1 MQEIMNGLLQTLI
14 TAAGTVLAASVSY
27 GVVVLV
33 SYINKKRDQA
43 LIEINKIKDEQ
54 SRQLSQNVLEDVTKA
69 LTTAAKSMEESMVP
83 VLKSTTEDGKL
94 TKEDQEV
101 VFNAAKELAN
111 KIMSESTK
119 DLLADIVDDT
129 ETYINAKLQ
138 EVLNNMKASGNN
150 ISSNQK
156 IETNLNS

>member
-83 VLKSTTEDGKL
+83 VLKSATEDGKL

-111 KIMSESTK
+111 KIMGENTK

-150 ISSNQK
+150 ISSTQK

>member
-43 LIEINKIKDEQ
+43 LVEINKIKDEQ

-111 KIMSESTK
+111 KIMGENTK

-150 ISSNQK
+150 ISSTQK
-156 IETNLNS
+156 IDTNLNS

>member
-111 KIMSESTK
+111 KIMGESTK

-150 ISSNQK
+150 ISSTQK
-156 IETNLNS
+156 IENNLNS

>member
-33 SYINKKRDQA
+33 GYINKKRDQA
-43 LIEINKIKDEQ
+43 LVEINKIKDEQ

-111 KIMSESTK
+111 KIMGENTK

-150 ISSNQK
+150 ISSTQK

>member
-1 MQEIMNGLLQTLI
+1 
-14 TAAGTVLAASVSY
+14 
-27 GVVVLV
+27 
-33 SYINKKRDQA
+33 
-43 LIEINKIKDEQ
+43 
-54 SRQLSQNVLEDVTKA
+54 
-69 LTTAAKSMEESMVP
+69 MVP

>member
-14 TAAGTVLAASVSY
+14 TAAGTVVAAAISY

-33 SYINKKRDQA
+33 GYINKKRDQA

-54 SRQLSQNVLEDVTKA
+54 SRQLSQNVLDDVTRA

-83 VLKSTTEDGKL
+83 VLKSSTEDGKL
-94 TKEDQEV
+94 TREDQDV

-111 KIMSESTK
+111 KIMGEQTRN
-119 DLLADIVDDT
+119 LLNDVVDDT
-129 ETYINAKLQ
+129 EVFINAKLQ
-138 EVLNNMKASGNN
+138 EILNDMKASGNN
-150 ISSNQK
+150 ISSVPK
-156 IETNLNS
+156 IDTKLNS

>member
-94 TKEDQEV
+94 TKEDQ
-101 VFNAAKELAN
+101 
-111 KIMSESTK
+111 
-119 DLLADIVDDT
+119 
-129 ETYINAKLQ
+129 
-138 EVLNNMKASGNN
+138 G
-150 ISSNQK
+150 
-156 IETNLNS
+156 